1 MCCLRRLRRAA
12 LLFAL
17 YACWAIQAVKP
28 VCIQRYGRSCRCC
41 LIRLKSTLCV
51 STWLLACCA
60 GSSALA
66 EPLRLYTDEHRPL
79 NYMEQGELAGMAV
92 DVVKLLI
99 QRTGKPATMQMV
111 PWTRG
116 YQRVQHEANSAL
128 FVTVRTAKREP
139 LFQWVGP
146 ITQGYTSFYARR
158 GAGLNVRTL
167 ADVERFSTL
176 AVPKQW
182 YSHEFLHD
190 QGLDNLYG
198 VPTTQHMMKM
208 FKHGRVELLV
218 ADNLALDDILA
229 QEGMSRADV
238 ELQFTF
244 MPSDSYIAFSN
255 NTDPAVVQRWQQAL
269 NTLKRDGSLERIH
282 QHWFA
287 RSHEVPPPPD
297 QPSP

>member
-1 MCCLRRLRRAA
+1 M
-12 LLFAL
+12 
-17 YACWAIQAVKP
+17 
-28 VCIQRYGRSCRCC
+28 
-41 LIRLKSTLCV
+41 RLKFKHCAWV
-51 STWLLACCA
+51 WLLACCV
-60 GSSALA
+60 GGSALG
-66 EPLRLYTDEHRPL
+66 EPLRLYTDEYRPL
-79 NYMEQGELAGMAV
+79 NYMDQGVLTGMAV

-99 QRTGKPATMQMV
+99 QRTGQPATVQMA

-116 YQRVQHEANSAL
+116 YQRVQHEAHSAL

-167 ADVERFSTL
+167 ADVARFSTV

-182 YSHEFLHD
+182 YSYEFLSD

-198 VPTTQHMMKM
+198 VPTARHMVKM

-218 ADNLALDDILA
+218 ADDLALDDMLE
-229 QEGMSRADV
+229 QEGMSRGDV

-244 MPSDSYIAFSN
+244 MRSDTYIAFSN
-255 NTDPAVVQRWQQAL
+255 STDPAVVQRWQQAL
-269 NTLKRDGSLERIH
+269 NGLKRDGSLERIH

-287 RSHEVPPPPD
+287 RSHEMPPPLA